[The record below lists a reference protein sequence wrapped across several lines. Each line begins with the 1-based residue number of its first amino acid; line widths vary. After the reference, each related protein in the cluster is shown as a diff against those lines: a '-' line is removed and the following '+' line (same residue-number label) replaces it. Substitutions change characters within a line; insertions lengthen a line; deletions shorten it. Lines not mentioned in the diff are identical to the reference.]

1 MGSVASNVVNLDQA
15 RARENSP
22 RSPDEL
28 VQRFGRWW
36 AKADAEVK
44 REIRKIVR
52 ADGEAW
58 RSHWDEGLEVLA
70 LLNRRRKEI
79 DDGKRGYRATPA
91 NMRFICQRLH
101 EGASVGECKAVVA
114 VKARQCKAGDFSFM
128 YLRPETLFNAT
139 KFESYLGELGGGQ

>member
-1 MGSVASNVVNLDQA
+1 MRSVASNVVEIS
-15 RARENSP
+15 RAREQQQSSP
-22 RSPDEL
+22 EQI
-28 VQRFGRWW
+28 VARFERWW
-36 AKADAEVK
+36 AGADAELK

-58 RSHWDEGLEVLA
+58 KGHWQDGLQVLE

-79 DDGKRGYRATPA
+79 DDSKRGYRATPA

-101 EGASVGECKAVVA
+101 EGATVAECKAVVA

-139 KFESYLGELGGGQ
+139 KFESYLGELGGGA